1 MYMVNVNNING
12 RLDNRSIYVCQTTW
26 DGQHFELK
34 LFFCTTCSQMVNLAL
49 MGAGISICWGET
61 DIGNAP
67 EGQLFVLLIDGFSPS
82 TLVNPQNVVR

>member
-1 MYMVNVNNING
+1 
-12 RLDNRSIYVCQTTW
+12 
-26 DGQHFELK
+26 
-34 LFFCTTCSQMVNLAL
+34 MVNLAL